1 MPDLLLGET
10 SFEMSKLVSVTEMRA
25 IEQAVDE
32 LGLSYAQM
40 MENAGKALADSLAAH
55 SHMGEKSVVALV
67 GAGNNG
73 GDALVALAVLAAA
86 GWQAGALLIGKRFSH
101 DEYVKRAR
109 KAGAQIRTLD
119 HDNHE
124 KLDEH
129 AEWLRGFGFVLDGIL
144 GTGVR
149 APVREPLA
157 RVMAAIKANFEVA
170 QPKPFIVAV
179 DCPSGMDCD
188 TGEVAPQALP
198 ANLTVCMGAI
208 KYGMLTLPAFG
219 YLGELVVADIG
230 VTNRVRQWA
239 EIKRHTIDETAV
251 RGMLPERPLGAH
263 KGSFG
268 RLLVVAG
275 SAQYPGAAL
284 LAGRAGYRSG
294 AGLVEMAVPKP
305 VQPLLAGHLPEAIWL
320 PLAAQEGAIADTAVK
335 QLKTTLAEASA
346 LLLGPGLGLTP
357 GTGEFVGKL
366 LKEELPPLV
375 VDADGLKLMAAY
387 KDWHRRFSL
396 DAVLTPHPGEM
407 AALTGRSIEEI
418 QRARIETA
426 EEFARTW
433 QQVVVLKGA
442 FTVVAAPDGR
452 TALLPLASPAL
463 ARAGSG
469 DVLAGLV
476 AGLRA
481 QGLQGFE
488 AACAGVWL
496 HGQAG
501 LRAAAQRGAAAVLA
515 GDLLEHLPVMRV

>member
-1 MPDLLLGET
+1 
-10 SFEMSKLVSVTEMRA
+10 MRA
-25 IEQAVDE
+25 IEQAADE

-40 MENAGKALADSLAAH
+40 MENAGRSLAEAILAH
-55 SHMGEKSVVALV
+55 SHKGENSMVALV

-73 GDALVALAVLAAA
+73 GDALVALAALGAA
-86 GWQAGALLIGKRFSH
+86 GWKTGALLIGKRFSH

-109 KAGAQIRTLD
+109 KAGAQIRTL
-119 HDNHE
+119 HYDNHE
-124 KLDEH
+124 TLDEH
-129 AEWLRGFGFVLDGIL
+129 AEWLRSFGFVMDGIL

-157 RVMAAIKANFEVA
+157 RVMAAIKANMEITR
-170 QPKPFIVAV
+170 PKPFVVAV

-188 TGEVAPQALP
+188 SGEIAPQALP
-198 ANLTVCMGAI
+198 ADLTVCMGAV

-230 VTNRVRQWA
+230 ITNRVRQWA
-239 EIKRHTIDETAV
+239 DIQRHTIDEAAV
-251 RGMLPERPLGAH
+251 RSMLPERPLGGH
-263 KGSFG
+263 KGTFG

-294 AGLVEMAVPKP
+294 AGLVHMAVPKP

-320 PLAAQEGAIADTAVK
+320 PLSAQEGWIAENA
-335 QLKTTLAEASA
+335 LKPIKDILPQASA
-346 LLLGPGLGLTP
+346 LLLGPGVGLAP

-366 LKEELPPLV
+366 LKEKLPPLV

-387 KDWHRRFSL
+387 DDWFRRFAL

-407 AALTGRSIEEI
+407 AALTGRSVEEI
-418 QRARIETA
+418 QRSRIEIA

-433 QQVVVLKGA
+433 HQVVVLKGA

-452 TALLPLASPAL
+452 TAVLPLAAPAL

-469 DVLAGLV
+469 DVLAGLI

-481 QGLQGFE
+481 QGAAAFE

-501 LRAAAQRGAAAVLA
+501 LRAAAQRGSAAVLA
-515 GDLLEHLPVMRV
+515 GDLLDHLPNMD